1 MKQNQDITTT
11 RAVVLIG
18 YYHWCVIKN
27 IGRAIDKL
35 VCKHPWVC
43 IVITIV
49 LAFIICFVSIS
60 KARAERDSYNK
71 KMLHTQM
78 QLDSYRAV
86 YDNGKEV
93 H

>member
-1 MKQNQDITTT
+1 MKQNQDITIT
-11 RAVVLIG
+11 RAIVLIG
-18 YYHWCVIKN
+18 YYHWCIVKN

-43 IVITIV
+43 IVLTVV
-49 LAFIICFVSIS
+49 LAFIISFVSIS
-60 KARAERDSYNK
+60 KARAERDSYSK
-71 KMLHTQM
+71 KMFHTQM